1 MYCPR
6 CASPAVEGQRFCRNC
21 GINLG
26 LIVDA
31 MQGRRGP
38 LDLEALKEEL
48 LQLGKS
54 LRSGFEEA
62 REGFKK
68 TQRFSYPFPQR
79 ASAPPII
86 ARDQELERALEKLK
100 QATRKLDAARRKL
113 QKGRAPD
120 SRRYHFQQATLAIF
134 SGGAMSATLYYF
146 LNIAAHSGLL
156 ESLEQIILR
165 QEPGLVGVT
174 PLLQSLWVLGLLPVA
189 RGVAHLING
198 IFFPPKP
205 APEGEAEVE
214 EIEERIPQ
222 PVFAKEEI
230 RAPAPETSISTNE
243 LEPDRNVTFRPSVT
257 EDPTLHFAPRKT
269 E

>member
-38 LDLEALKEEL
+38 IDFETLKEEL

-54 LRSGFEEA
+54 LRSSFEEA

-68 TQRFSYPFPQR
+68 TQRFASPFSKT

-86 ARDQELERALEKLK
+86 ARDQELERAVERLK
-100 QATRKLDAARRKL
+100 QATAKLDAARRKL
-113 QKGRAPD
+113 RKGRAPD
-120 SRRYHFQQATLAIF
+120 SRRYHFQQAMLAIF

-146 LNIAAHSGLL
+146 LNLAAHSGLL

-165 QEPGLVGVT
+165 QEPGLTGVAS
-174 PLLQSLWVLGLLPVA
+174 LLQALWVFGLLPVA

-205 APEGEAEVE
+205 VPEGEAEAE
-214 EIEERIPQ
+214 EGREKIPQ
-222 PVFAKEEI
+222 PLFSTEGI
-230 RAPAPETSISTNE
+230 RTPAPDTSISTDE
-243 LEPDRNVTFRPSVT
+243 LEPDRNTTFRPSVT